1 MNNTMLKLAPE
12 ALSSARTIGDLAT
25 PESCLVALK
34 IATVQIAARIGLSCH
49 SAIKSSVPVYRAF
62 HLTLQQARAHKAA
75 GLLLM
80 NGLDVPVTYCQGEVD
95 TLAFPWESKR
105 LLTGLARVQ
114 N

>member
-62 HLTLQQARAHKAA
+62 HLTLQQARARLRSHNSPIEQLVGFTK
-75 GLLLM
+75 
-80 NGLDVPVTYCQGEVD
+80 
-95 TLAFPWESKR
+95 LANTR
-105 LLTGLARVQ
+105 NTA
-114 N
+114 